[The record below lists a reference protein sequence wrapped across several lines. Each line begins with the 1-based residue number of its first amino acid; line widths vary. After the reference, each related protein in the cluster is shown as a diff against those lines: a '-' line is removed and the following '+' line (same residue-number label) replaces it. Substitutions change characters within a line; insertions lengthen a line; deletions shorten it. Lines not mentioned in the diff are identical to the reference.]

1 MRYFALLVTIIL
13 SIPLS
18 YAEKIK
24 VYKWVDKN
32 GVVTFSEYRPQEDDY
47 IELEIEGDR
56 VVGGNNEELD
66 YDLSGLEREQVDEG
80 VVEELNQKADEYC
93 QKAKHNLSV
102 LDSFKNVRVLDE
114 NGQPKVLS
122 QDDVMEQRR
131 LANRQ
136 VELFCN
142 EEQQTNET

>member
-1 MRYFALLVTIIL
+1 MRYLALIVTLLL
-13 SIPLS
+13 STSPA

-56 VVGGNNEELD
+56 VVGGNNDELD
-66 YDLSGLEREQVDEG
+66 YNLSGLDREKVDEG

-93 QKAKHNLSV
+93 QKAKHNLNV

-122 QDDVMEQRR
+122 DEEIMQQRR

-142 EEQQTNET
+142 NEQTDVN